1 MFYLIFYMVQ
11 PTNTNKFIPRH
22 SGGRS
27 VGRSVISRDPNEHL
41 PTTQNRNILQR
52 SVELYEDDK
61 LTHSFSIVG
70 TTTETTTM
78 NILDAGVQT
87 HTHMCILALRL

>member
-27 VGRSVISRDPNEHL
+27 VISRDPNEHP
-41 PTTQNRNILQR
+41 PTTQHRNILQR

-70 TTTETTTM
+70 TTTKTTTM

-87 HTHMCILALRL
+87 HIHMCILALRL